1 MKYLQSINNEDHSE
15 WLLKSGLSRA
25 EFYKNNKID
34 LLLFTGG
41 SDVHPKYYHENIGSH
56 TYCDIERDKREIEL
70 YKILEDIPKLG
81 ICRGGQLLTVLNGGK
96 LIQHTNGHSSSHDM
110 FLTDCDKFITTTSSH
125 HQMMYPWSSPNKFY
139 ILACSFGLSNTYLD
153 GNNQEIF
160 PHLLIDQVKEKIINT
175 RKHYISKIIE
185 PEIIYWPE
193 TNCLCIQGHPEW
205 GDVNSDF
212 TKICNF
218 YVDLLLKGKL
228 EEYVKNI

>member
-1 MKYLQSINNEDHSE
+1 MRYLQSTSNEDHSE
-15 WLLKSGLSRA
+15 WLLKSGLTRA
-25 EFYKNNKID
+25 KYYKNNEIN

-41 SDVHPKYYHENIGSH
+41 EDVHPKYYHENVGGH
-56 TYCDIERDKREIEL
+56 TYYNVKRDEREIEL
-70 YKILEDIPKLG
+70 YKILKDVPKLG

-96 LIQHTNGHSSSHDM
+96 LIQYVNGHSTNHDM

-125 HQMMYPWSSPNKFY
+125 HQMMFPWSSPNKFH
-139 ILACSFGLSNTYLD
+139 ILGCSFGLSNTYLD

-160 PHLLIDQVKEKIINT
+160 PMIKV
-175 RKHYISKIIE
+175 IE
-185 PEIIYWPE
+185 PEIIYWPK

-212 TKICNF
+212 TEICNF

-228 EEYVKNI
+228 DGYVTTI